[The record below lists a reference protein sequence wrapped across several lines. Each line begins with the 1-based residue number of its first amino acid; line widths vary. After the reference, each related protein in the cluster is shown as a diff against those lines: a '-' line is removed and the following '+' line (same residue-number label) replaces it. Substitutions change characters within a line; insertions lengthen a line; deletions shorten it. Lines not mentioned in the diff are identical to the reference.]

1 MRKFY
6 YICQHCRPLLN
17 NNKMPSTCVLNGLYV
32 EEIPKELSKLNAL
45 GRQLVQ
51 RVKPFQTIIR
61 LGTYTGKVPIYNA
74 TKGLKG
80 TMFFLPLPLQNTI
93 EAFDDLGIND
103 LMSDDLQMLPDP
115 ELYILLD
122 GRPTKDKVVWQ
133 TLVDVNDI
141 KKAVNKLK
149 ETNWLYKNVDENSV
163 DDAAEKAIEV
173 VNSTSSTLI
182 KKATKADIAELE
194 AYTIRRMDESLPL
207 GSDLEHYKMLKIE
220 EPALDNR
227 LKYLDVMCF
236 PYLFPSGRY
245 GEFHPREI
253 KLTFCEYVKSRLLN
267 KDSRYRKNPEF
278 VILLYL
284 WQKELRELS
293 SGIYN
298 VLKTTGKHGM
308 SVKDFL
314 GGVDSSNKQMEA
326 NLSTMFQSASGN

>member
-1 MRKFY
+1 MVQLKEYLAERDDDFHKKIY
-6 YICQHCRPLLN
+6 YICQHCCPLLN

-45 GRQLVQ
+45 GRQFVQ

-93 EAFDDLGIND
+93 ETFDDLGIND
-103 LMSDDLQMLPDP
+103 LASDDLQMLPDP

-149 ETNWLYKNVDENSV
+149 ETNWLYKNIDENSV
-163 DDAAEKAIEV
+163 DDTAKEAIEV
-173 VNSTSSTLI
+173 ISSTTSTLI

-194 AYTIRRMDESLPL
+194 AYTICRMDESLPL

-220 EPALDNR
+220 EPAIDNR
-227 LKYLDVMCF
+227 LKYLDIMCF

-245 GEFHPREI
+245 GEFHP
-253 KLTFCEYVKSRLLN
+253 
-267 KDSRYRKNPEF
+267 
-278 VILLYL
+278 
-284 WQKELRELS
+284 
-293 SGIYN
+293 
-298 VLKTTGKHGM
+298 
-308 SVKDFL
+308 
-314 GGVDSSNKQMEA
+314 
-326 NLSTMFQSASGN
+326 